1 MAMLNLEEPT
11 CIEFTKF
18 LLTKGADVNLG
29 DVGNVTP
36 LHILAA
42 YKPTADNNLDG
53 KAKLA

>member
-18 LLTKGADVNLG
+18 LISKGADVNLG
-29 DVGNVTP
+29 DVNMVTP

-42 YKPTADNNLDG
+42 YKPVADHNLDG

>member
-18 LLTKGADVNLG
+18 LISKGADVNLG
-29 DVGNVTP
+29 DVSMVTP

-42 YKPTADNNLDG
+42 YKPVADNNLDG
-53 KAKLA
+53 KGKLA